1 MNAEMLYAL
10 RDPAGVPSHPIVF
23 LLLGVLTFALHLA
36 AVQVMLGAGA
46 LTLRGAFSAQPH
58 WRRLAAAMLNTAK
71 IAVSVAIVIGVA
83 PLLFVQVVY
92 DPFWYTSNVL
102 SARWV
107 IGFIAVLIAGYIAM
121 YGFYWR
127 NPDLA
132 TQPTRSSWMMLASLA
147 LLLLVGWIMH
157 VLSYQMLWPEQWQ
170 AWYAPG
176 GRIDASGSGLHAYSV
191 ARFSFFIALS
201 APVVGAWLVAQ
212 RRYLQGA
219 GERDAGY
226 LDFLARLAR
235 TLMLPGGVAALGLGA
250 LWLATLPPK
259 MAFFVSS
266 PWLWL
271 AMALLLVA
279 VALPTLLG
287 RRLDQGYWGYAVF
300 GFGAVALIAL
310 GAAREVLRYTLLLGT
325 HGYDALDYRV
335 NMDWYSTL
343 TFFITFAVLGGV
355 TLGYLLTVA
364 WQAGQH
370 RGGVFT
376 PSAAV
381 TRFGRWSVGLL
392 VVWIAHYFLIGFYT
406 MVR

>member
-10 RDPAGVPSHPIVF
+10 RDPAGVPSHPLVF
-23 LLLGVLTFALHLA
+23 LLLGVLTFALHIA
-36 AVQVMLGAGA
+36 AVQVMLGASA
-46 LTLRGAFSAQPH
+46 LVLRGAFSAQLH
-58 WRRLAAAMLNTAK
+58 WRRLAATMLNTAK

-83 PLLFVQVVY
+83 PLLFVQVLY

-107 IGFIAVLIAGYIAM
+107 IGFILLLIAGYIAM

-127 NPDLA
+127 NPQLA
-132 TQPTRSSWMMLASLA
+132 TKPARSRWMMMLSLA

-170 AWYAPG
+170 QWYAPQ

-191 ARFSFFIALS
+191 ARFGFFIALS
-201 APVVGAWLVAQ
+201 APVAGAWLVAV

-219 GERDAGY
+219 GEGDAAY
-226 LDFLARLAR
+226 LAFLARLAR
-235 TLMLPGGVAALGLGA
+235 RLMLLGGVLSLAIGA
-250 LWLATLPPK
+250 LWLLTLPEK
-259 MAFFVSS
+259 MALFTSS
-266 PWLWL
+266 PWML
-271 AMALLLVA
+271 AALVLLLVA

-287 RRLDQGYWGYAVF
+287 DRLERGLWGYGVF
-300 GFGAVALIAL
+300 GVGAVALIAVA
-310 GAAREVLRYTLLLGT
+310 AAREMLRYTLLSGVY
-325 HGYDALDYRV
+325 GYDALDYKT

-343 TFFITFAVLGGV
+343 TFFITFGVLGSV
-355 TLGYLLTVA
+355 TLGYLLAVA
-364 WQAGQH
+364 WQSGQH
-370 RGGVFT
+370 RSAVYT
-376 PSAAV
+376 PSLAV

-392 VVWIAHYFLIGFYT
+392 VVWIAHYFLIGSYT